1 MLYEDPREDVAR
13 VGRVGVN
20 VTRMPRGNYSRCC
33 WRDSVKPIQ
42 FFCHSLPLSY
52 LLDERQ
58 LTFFSKLQRTDN
70 YVLRILAGLPMLKYE
85 MLALA
90 AKYSLNGVYC
100 AVSTIKDLVLLSFA
114 QKVQL

>member
-1 MLYEDPREDVAR
+1 MEAVNFEDTQLFLRHSVGQIKGSLCAKTSSFCPGVLTLYRLEQKDR
-13 VGRVGVN
+13 
-20 VTRMPRGNYSRCC
+20 
-33 WRDSVKPIQ
+33 WRRTI
-42 FFCHSLPLSY
+42 
-52 LLDERQ
+52 RQ

-70 YVLRILAGLPMLKYE
+70 YVLRTLAGLPMVKYE

-100 AVSTIKDLVLLSFA
+100 AVSTIKDLVWLSFA